1 MATPMLELVRRTL
14 RPPLLPGVTCMV
26 CRGRVSAS
34 EPQVRLRGGPV
45 VHRRCATYDMRRL
58 RTGDARLGYPPR
70 PDGR

>member
-1 MATPMLELVRRTL
+1 MSTPPILDLVRRGL

-45 VHRRCATYDMRRL
+45 VHRRCATYSMRRP
-58 RTGDARLGYPPR
+58 RGGAERLGFHPR
-70 PDGR
+70 